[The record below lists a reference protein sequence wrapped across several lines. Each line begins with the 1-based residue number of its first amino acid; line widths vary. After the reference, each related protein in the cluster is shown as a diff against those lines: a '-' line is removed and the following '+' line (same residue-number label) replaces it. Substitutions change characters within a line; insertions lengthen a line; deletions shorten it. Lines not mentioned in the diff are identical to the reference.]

1 MTKGLVLKIY
11 ILLFHIKQST
21 MQASQCGISVP
32 DKDKG
37 RLFGVLHGSGASL
50 NFSQ

>member
-1 MTKGLVLKIY
+1 MTKGLVEKIY

-21 MQASQCGISVP
+21 MQASHCGLSLP

-37 RLFGVLHGSGASL
+37 RLFSDLHGSGASL